1 MKING
6 KRVIKMGNKETL
18 YELICEL
25 VAVNQ
30 EVDHET
36 AEEIVQAAIHEA
48 INLVNGESLY
58 KNVEEVVLDYL
69 GLDYRYLWALL
80 YD

>member
-1 MKING
+1 
-6 KRVIKMGNKETL
+6 MGNKETL